1 MKLFI
6 SEQENKDIKLLYEQ
20 SIDKVPAA
28 KLDDITIS
36 LLPNEV
42 VKTINDEILKNKELV
57 NKINRSFNSE
67 VNNNPLEFLTS
78 NGIHPYLFIIPNVM
92 SPIGEGFP
100 TTGISININNIP
112 FTFNVNLG
120 TNPMNILDNLKFSQ
134 IRLNIPFGK

>member
-6 SEQENKDIKLLYEQ
+6 SEQEKKDIKLLYEQ
-20 SIDKVPAA
+20 SVDKVPAT
-28 KLDDITIS
+28 KLDDIAVS
-36 LLPNEV
+36 LLPNEFI
-42 VKTINDEILKNKELV
+42 KSINGEILKNKELV
-57 NKINRSFNSE
+57 NKINSSFNSE

-78 NGIHPYLFIIPNVM
+78 NGIYPYLFIVPNVM

-100 TTGISININNIP
+100 TTGLSVNIDNIP

-120 TNPMNILDNLKFSQ
+120 TNPMNVLDNLKFSQ